1 MLGSVLTSVV
11 LALVATGACALLIL
25 HMKER
30 WPLRSG
36 EDTRSIGGPAL
47 VVGVL
52 VGMSPIVSAIHPFL
66 MLGAGAA
73 VFVGLIDD
81 LIDLPP
87 WKKLLGQGVA
97 AALATIGVSP
107 ICSLFV
113 GGTTIHFGIAQ
124 GVVTFL
130 WTIGL
135 MNAVNLIDGLDG
147 LVVLT
152 IFPPLVVL
160 LVVACAVGNWMGVS
174 LTVATLGAL
183 AGFYPFNRHE
193 GRLLLGD
200 TGAEFLGY
208 LLAVSTVVLLDR
220 GAKGWAIM
228 PAILLAAVPLSD
240 TAFAVFRRLVH
251 GRSIF
256 QRDRRH
262 IHHRLANRW
271 GRREAVLILV
281 GGSVVSSAV
290 ALFLWWANL

>member
-36 EDTRSIGGPAL
+36 EDSRPIGGPAL
-47 VVGVL
+47 VVGILIGV
-52 VGMSPIVSAIHPFL
+52 SPIMSAIHPFL
-66 MLGAGAA
+66 MLGAGAIL
-73 VFVGLIDD
+73 FFSLIDD
-81 LIDLPP
+81 RIGLSP
-87 WKKLLGQGVA
+87 WQKLLGQGVS
-97 AALATIGVSP
+97 AALATIGFSS

-113 GGTTIHFGIAQ
+113 GGTTIHLGIAQ

-135 MNAVNLIDGLDG
+135 MNAVNPIDGLM
-147 LVVLT
+147 VVT

-174 LTVATLGAL
+174 LTVAALGAL

-220 GAKGWAIM
+220 GAKGWTIT

-240 TAFAVFRRLVH
+240 TAFAVFRRLAR
-251 GRSIF
+251 GQTIF
-256 QRDRRH
+256 QRDKRH
-262 IHHRLANRW
+262 IHHRLAQRFGA
-271 GRREAVLILV
+271 GRALLILV
-281 GGSVVSSAV
+281 GGSVLSSVA
-290 ALFLWWANL
+290 ALFLWWVNL

>member
-1 MLGSVLTSVV
+1 
-11 LALVATGACALLIL
+11 
-25 HMKER
+25 
-30 WPLRSG
+30 
-36 EDTRSIGGPAL
+36 
-47 VVGVL
+47 
-52 VGMSPIVSAIHPFL
+52 MSPIVSVIHPFL
-66 MLGAGAA
+66 LLGAGVV

-81 LIDLPP
+81 LVDLPP
-87 WKKLLGQGVA
+87 WQKLLGQGVA
-97 AALATIGVSP
+97 AALATIGFPP

-113 GGTTIHFGIAQ
+113 GGTTHHLGIAQ
-124 GVVTFL
+124 RVVTFL

-160 LVVACAVGNWMGVS
+160 LVVACAVGNWMGVG
-174 LTVATLGAL
+174 LTVAALGSL

-228 PAILLAAVPLSD
+228 PAILLVAVPLSD
-240 TAFAVFRRLVH
+240 TVFAVFRRLVH
-251 GRSIF
+251 GQSIF
-256 QRDRRH
+256 QRDNRH
-262 IHHRLANRW
+262 IHHRLAQRFGI
-271 GRREAVLILV
+271 GRALLVLV
-281 GGSVVSSAV
+281 GGSVLGSV
-290 ALFLWWANL
+290 ASLFLWRVNP

>member
-1 MLGSVLTSVV
+1 MG
-11 LALVATGACALLIL
+11 GILI
-25 HMKER
+25 
-30 WPLRSG
+30 
-36 EDTRSIGGPAL
+36 
-47 VVGVL
+47 
-52 VGMSPIVSAIHPFL
+52 GMSPIVSAIHPFL
-66 MLGAGAA
+66 MLGAGVV

-87 WKKLLGQGVA
+87 WQKLLGQGVA
-97 AALATIGVSP
+97 AALATMGVSP

-113 GGTTIHFGIAQ
+113 GGTALHLGIAQ

-152 IFPPLVVL
+152 VFPPLVVL
-160 LVVACAVGNWMGVS
+160 LVVACAVSNWVGVS
-174 LTVATLGAL
+174 LTVTALGAL

-208 LLAVSTVVLLDR
+208 LLAVLTVVLLDR
-220 GAKGWAIM
+220 GANGWAIM

-240 TAFAVFRRLVH
+240 TAFAVLRRLAR

-256 QRDRRH
+256 QRDKQH
-262 IHHRLANRW
+262 IHHRLAQRFGA
-271 GRREAVLILV
+271 GRALLVLV
-281 GGSVVSSAV
+281 GGSVVGSAI
-290 ALFLWWANL
+290 ALFLWWVNL

>member
-1 MLGSVLTSVV
+1 
-11 LALVATGACALLIL
+11 
-25 HMKER
+25 MKER

-47 VVGVL
+47 VVGIL
-52 VGMSPIVSAIHPFL
+52 IGTSPIISAIHPFFL
-66 MLGAGAA
+66 LGAGAV

-87 WKKLLGQGVA
+87 WQKLLGQGVA
-97 AALATIGVSP
+97 AALATIGFSS
-107 ICSLFV
+107 ICSLLV
-113 GGTTIHFGIAQ
+113 GGTTFHLGIAQ

-130 WTIGL
+130 WIIGL

-160 LVVACAVGNWMGVS
+160 LVVACAAGNWMGVS
-174 LTVATLGAL
+174 LTVAALGAL

-240 TAFAVFRRLVH
+240 TTFAVFRRVAR
-251 GRSIF
+251 GQSIF
-256 QRDRRH
+256 QRDKRH
-262 IHHRLANRW
+262 IHHRLAQRFGA
-271 GRREAVLILV
+271 GRALLILV
-281 GGSVVSSAV
+281 EGSVVCSGV
-290 ALFLWWANL
+290 ALFLWWVNL